1 MNKKTKNEILEWIKT
16 IFTSLALAMVI
27 TLIVQPT
34 IVSGKSMDPT
44 LENKDYLFLNKLA
57 YKAESP
63 KRGDIIVF
71 KTDLIDKKSNKK
83 KDLVKRVIALPGEH
97 ILIKNSEVY
106 INNKYLDESYINDVY
121 TEGDIDIVV
130 PENHIF
136 VMGDNRP
143 DSLDSRNQNIGTIS
157 LDDVIGK
164 VVIRAYPFDK
174 IGKIN

>member
-1 MNKKTKNEILEWIKT
+1 
-16 IFTSLALAMVI
+16 MVI

-44 LENKDYLFLNKLA
+44 LENKDYLFVNKLA
-57 YKAESP
+57 YKAEGP

-83 KDLVKRVIALPGEH
+83 KDLVKRVIALPGEK
-97 ILIKNSEVY
+97 IVIKNSKVY

-121 TEGDIDIVV
+121 TEGDINIVV

-136 VMGDNRP
+136 VMGDNRT
-143 DSLDSRNQNIGTIS
+143 DSSDSRDQDIGTIS
-157 LDDVIGK
+157 LDDIIGK
-164 VVIRAYPFDK
+164 VAIRIYPFNK